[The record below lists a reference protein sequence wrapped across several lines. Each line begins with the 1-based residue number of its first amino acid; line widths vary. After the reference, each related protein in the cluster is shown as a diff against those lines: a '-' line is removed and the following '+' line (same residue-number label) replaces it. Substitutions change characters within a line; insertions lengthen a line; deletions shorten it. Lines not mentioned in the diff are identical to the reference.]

1 VRKTKNL
8 KGDTFMFKKIACS
21 TLIGVALTAVTAVQ
35 AQTAFPAKAI
45 RIVVPFAAGG
55 TSDILARTIG
65 QKLTESWGQP
75 VVVDNRAGCQ
85 WQCWRRPCGQIS
97 TRWLHL
103 VVV

>member
-8 KGDTFMFKKIACS
+8 KGDTFMFKKLACS
-21 TLIGVALTAVTAVQ
+21 TLIGVALTAATAVQ

-65 QKLTESWGQP
+65 PKI
-75 VVVDNRAGCQ
+75 NRVLGPARG
-85 WQCWRRPCGQIS
+85 S
-97 TRWLHL
+97 
-103 VVV
+103 